1 MKSAA
6 KNIQLAS
13 YDDLF
18 KTDEER
24 QADAQERVQSLPL
37 DKLEPFPNHPFK
49 VIDDDKMLE
58 TVESI
63 KERGVLVPILV
74 RPKNDGNFEIV
85 SGHRRH
91 HASQLA
97 GLTEIPAIVREM
109 DDDTAILLMV
119 DSNLQREELLPS
131 EKAFA
136 YKMKLDAMKRQGQ
149 RTDLTCARIAHKF
162 DGMKS
167 RDILA
172 EEVGESKDQVRRYI
186 RLTYLVTDLLDRVD
200 NKTMAFTDVVTI
212 DEERIDLIRT
222 VFWDMN
228 TVSYYV
234 QTIEHEDSTETI
246 LHITITSKKATD
258 MPDFYYFNK
267 SQREALEEVL
277 KPEYA
282 QMLAELVG
290 TYGGEVTLD
299 DAQIRA
305 MLATMPKDIS
315 ERRRAVVEKAYSL
328 LGKVNYFWG
337 GKSSAIG
344 WDSRWGKP
352 TRVTAAGSRTTG
364 TIRPYGLDCS
374 GFVDWVFNNSLG
386 YVIGHGGGAAS
397 QHDYCKPISWSEA
410 QPGDLV
416 FYPGDTHVGVFV
428 GKDSNGDPLIIH
440 CASSQNNVVLTGLQ
454 GFVSI
459 GRPDCF

>member
-24 QADAQERVQSLPL
+24 QADTQERVQSLPL

-149 RTDLTCARIAHKF
+149 RTDLTSAQIGRKF
-162 DGMKS
+162 DGKES
-167 RDILA
+167 RELLA
-172 EEVGESKDQVRRYI
+172 EQVGESRNQISRFI
-186 RLTYLVTDLLDRVD
+186 RLTNLVPNLLDRVD
-200 NKTMAFTDVVTI
+200 NKTMAFNAAV
-212 DEERIDLIRT
+212 E
-222 VFWDMN
+222 
-228 TVSYYV
+228 VSYLTEPE
-234 QTIEHEDSTETI
+234 QLMLCDAIEREECTPNLSQAKRLKQYSQDGKLDENVMDAIMTEEKPIEDK
-246 LHITITSKKATD
+246 L
-258 MPDFYYFNK
+258 
-267 SQREALEEVL
+267 VL
-277 KPEYA
+277 KGDV
-282 QMLAELVG
+282 LAKYFPR
-290 TYGGEVTLD
+290 TYTPSQEQKIIVKLLED
-299 DAQIRA
+299 WHKRQLRQQ
-305 MLATMPKDIS
+305 
-315 ERRRAVVEKAYSL
+315 ER
-328 LGKVNYFWG
+328 
-337 GKSSAIG
+337 
-344 WDSRWGKP
+344 
-352 TRVTAAGSRTTG
+352 
-364 TIRPYGLDCS
+364 
-374 GFVDWVFNNSLG
+374 
-386 YVIGHGGGAAS
+386 
-397 QHDYCKPISWSEA
+397 
-410 QPGDLV
+410 
-416 FYPGDTHVGVFV
+416 
-428 GKDSNGDPLIIH
+428 
-440 CASSQNNVVLTGLQ
+440 
-454 GFVSI
+454 
-459 GRPDCF
+459 

>member
-24 QADAQERVQSLPL
+24 QADTQERVQSLPL

-63 KERGVLVPILV
+63 KERGVLVPVLV

-149 RTDLTCARIAHKF
+149 RTDLTSAQIGRKF
-162 DGMKS
+162 DGKES
-167 RDILA
+167 RELLA
-172 EEVGESKDQVRRYI
+172 EQVGESRNQISRFI
-186 RLTYLVTDLLDRVD
+186 RLTNLVPNLLDRVD
-200 NKTMAFTDVVTI
+200 NKTMAFNAAV
-212 DEERIDLIRT
+212 E
-222 VFWDMN
+222 
-228 TVSYYV
+228 VSYLTEPE
-234 QTIEHEDSTETI
+234 QLMLCDAIEREECTPNLSQAKRLKQYSQDGKLDENVIDAIMTEEKPIEDK
-246 LHITITSKKATD
+246 L
-258 MPDFYYFNK
+258 
-267 SQREALEEVL
+267 VL
-277 KPEYA
+277 KGDV
-282 QMLAELVG
+282 LAKYFPR
-290 TYGGEVTLD
+290 TYTPSQKQKIIVKLLEDWHKRQLR
-299 DAQIRA
+299 QQ
-305 MLATMPKDIS
+305 
-315 ERRRAVVEKAYSL
+315 ER
-328 LGKVNYFWG
+328 
-337 GKSSAIG
+337 
-344 WDSRWGKP
+344 
-352 TRVTAAGSRTTG
+352 
-364 TIRPYGLDCS
+364 
-374 GFVDWVFNNSLG
+374 
-386 YVIGHGGGAAS
+386 
-397 QHDYCKPISWSEA
+397 
-410 QPGDLV
+410 
-416 FYPGDTHVGVFV
+416 
-428 GKDSNGDPLIIH
+428 
-440 CASSQNNVVLTGLQ
+440 
-454 GFVSI
+454 
-459 GRPDCF
+459 

>member
-24 QADAQERVQSLPL
+24 QADAQERIQNLPL

-136 YKMKLDAMKRQGQ
+136 YKMKLDAIKRQGK
-149 RTDLTCARIAHKF
+149 RTDLTSAQIVPKLQA
-162 DGMKS
+162 
-167 RDILA
+167 RDIVA
-172 EEVGESKDQVRRYI
+172 HDAGVNRMEVTRYV
-186 RLTYLVTDLLDRVD
+186 RLTYLVPDLLDRVD
-200 NKTMAFTDVVTI
+200 NKTMAFNAAV
-212 DEERIDLIRT
+212 E
-222 VFWDMN
+222 
-228 TVSYYV
+228 VSYL
-234 QTIEHEDSTETI
+234 TE
-246 LHITITSKKATD
+246 
-258 MPDFYYFNK
+258 
-267 SQREALEEVL
+267 
-277 KPEYA
+277 PE
-282 QMLAELVG
+282 QLMLANSEFLLMLSQAPTDQQELVK
-290 TYGGEVTLD
+290 
-299 DAQIRA
+299 
-305 MLATMPKDIS
+305 MLRIS
-315 ERRRAVVEKAYSL
+315 EEQLSYISNAES
-328 LGKVNYFWG
+328 
-337 GKSSAIG
+337 
-344 WDSRWGKP
+344 
-352 TRVTAAGSRTTG
+352 
-364 TIRPYGLDCS
+364 
-374 GFVDWVFNNSLG
+374 
-386 YVIGHGGGAAS
+386 GHGLIKVGGAKVPFINQFPRNTAL
-397 QHDYCKPISWSEA
+397 YRLMTTKPGES
-410 QPGDLV
+410 L
-416 FYPGDTHVGVFV
+416 
-428 GKDSNGDPLIIH
+428 
-440 CASSQNNVVLTGLQ
+440 
-454 GFVSI
+454 
-459 GRPDCF
+459 

>member
-24 QADAQERVQSLPL
+24 QADTQERVQSLPL

-136 YKMKLDAMKRQGQ
+136 YRMKLDAMKRQAGRPKENVRQIGTNLIGQ
-149 RTDLTCARIAHKF
+149 RSDSIMAQEVNESARTI
-162 DGMKS
+162 
-167 RDILA
+167 
-172 EEVGESKDQVRRYI
+172 QRYI
-186 RLTYLVTDLLDRVD
+186 RLTNLVPDLLDRAD
-200 NKTMAFTDVVTI
+200 NKTMAFNAAV
-212 DEERIDLIRT
+212 E
-222 VFWDMN
+222 
-228 TVSYYV
+228 VSYLTEPE
-234 QTIEHEDSTETI
+234 QLMLCDAIEREECTPNLSQAKRLKQYSQDGKLDENVMDAIMTEEKPIEDK
-246 LHITITSKKATD
+246 L
-258 MPDFYYFNK
+258 
-267 SQREALEEVL
+267 VL
-277 KPEYA
+277 KGDV
-282 QMLAELVG
+282 LAKYFPK
-290 TYGGEVTLD
+290 TYTPSQKQKVIVKLLEDWHKRQLR
-299 DAQIRA
+299 QQ
-305 MLATMPKDIS
+305 
-315 ERRRAVVEKAYSL
+315 ER
-328 LGKVNYFWG
+328 
-337 GKSSAIG
+337 
-344 WDSRWGKP
+344 
-352 TRVTAAGSRTTG
+352 
-364 TIRPYGLDCS
+364 
-374 GFVDWVFNNSLG
+374 
-386 YVIGHGGGAAS
+386 
-397 QHDYCKPISWSEA
+397 
-410 QPGDLV
+410 
-416 FYPGDTHVGVFV
+416 
-428 GKDSNGDPLIIH
+428 
-440 CASSQNNVVLTGLQ
+440 
-454 GFVSI
+454 
-459 GRPDCF
+459 

>member
-24 QADAQERVQSLPL
+24 QADAQERIQNLPL

-149 RTDLTCARIAHKF
+149 RTDLTSAQIGRKF
-162 DGMKS
+162 DGKES
-167 RDILA
+167 RELLA
-172 EEVGESKDQVRRYI
+172 EQVGESRNQISRFI
-186 RLTYLVTDLLDRVD
+186 RLTNLVPNLLDRVD
-200 NKTMAFTDVVTI
+200 NKTMAFNAAV
-212 DEERIDLIRT
+212 E
-222 VFWDMN
+222 
-228 TVSYYV
+228 VSYLTE
-234 QTIEHEDSTETI
+234 QEQLMLCDAIEREECTPNLSQAKRLKQYSQDGKLDENVMDAIMTEEKPIEDK
-246 LHITITSKKATD
+246 L
-258 MPDFYYFNK
+258 
-267 SQREALEEVL
+267 VL
-277 KPEYA
+277 KGDV
-282 QMLAELVG
+282 LAKYFPR
-290 TYGGEVTLD
+290 TYTPSQKQKIIVKLLEDWHKRQLR
-299 DAQIRA
+299 QQ
-305 MLATMPKDIS
+305 
-315 ERRRAVVEKAYSL
+315 ER
-328 LGKVNYFWG
+328 
-337 GKSSAIG
+337 
-344 WDSRWGKP
+344 
-352 TRVTAAGSRTTG
+352 
-364 TIRPYGLDCS
+364 
-374 GFVDWVFNNSLG
+374 
-386 YVIGHGGGAAS
+386 
-397 QHDYCKPISWSEA
+397 
-410 QPGDLV
+410 
-416 FYPGDTHVGVFV
+416 
-428 GKDSNGDPLIIH
+428 
-440 CASSQNNVVLTGLQ
+440 
-454 GFVSI
+454 
-459 GRPDCF
+459 

>member
-24 QADAQERVQSLPL
+24 QADTQERVQSLPL

-149 RTDLTCARIAHKF
+149 RTDLTSAQIGRTF
-162 DGMKS
+162 DGKES
-167 RDILA
+167 RELLA
-172 EEVGESKDQVRRYI
+172 EQVGESRNQISRFI
-186 RLTYLVTDLLDRVD
+186 RLTNLVPNLLDRVD
-200 NKTMAFTDVVTI
+200 NKTMAFNAAV
-212 DEERIDLIRT
+212 E
-222 VFWDMN
+222 
-228 TVSYYV
+228 VSYLTEPE
-234 QTIEHEDSTETI
+234 QLMLCDAIEREECTPNLSQAKRLKQYSQDGKLDENVMDAIMTEEKPIEDK
-246 LHITITSKKATD
+246 L
-258 MPDFYYFNK
+258 
-267 SQREALEEVL
+267 VL
-277 KPEYA
+277 KGDV
-282 QMLAELVG
+282 LAKYFPR
-290 TYGGEVTLD
+290 TYTPSQKQKIIVKLLEDWHKRQLR
-299 DAQIRA
+299 QQ
-305 MLATMPKDIS
+305 
-315 ERRRAVVEKAYSL
+315 ER
-328 LGKVNYFWG
+328 
-337 GKSSAIG
+337 
-344 WDSRWGKP
+344 
-352 TRVTAAGSRTTG
+352 
-364 TIRPYGLDCS
+364 
-374 GFVDWVFNNSLG
+374 
-386 YVIGHGGGAAS
+386 
-397 QHDYCKPISWSEA
+397 
-410 QPGDLV
+410 
-416 FYPGDTHVGVFV
+416 
-428 GKDSNGDPLIIH
+428 
-440 CASSQNNVVLTGLQ
+440 
-454 GFVSI
+454 
-459 GRPDCF
+459 

>member
-37 DKLEPFPNHPFK
+37 DKMEPFPNHPFK

-149 RTDLTCARIAHKF
+149 RTDLTSAQIGRKF
-162 DGMKS
+162 DGKES
-167 RDILA
+167 RELLA
-172 EEVGESKDQVRRYI
+172 EQVGESRNQISRFI
-186 RLTYLVTDLLDRVD
+186 RLTNLVPNLLDRVD
-200 NKTMAFTDVVTI
+200 NKTMAFNAAV
-212 DEERIDLIRT
+212 E
-222 VFWDMN
+222 
-228 TVSYYV
+228 VSYLTEPE
-234 QTIEHEDSTETI
+234 QLMLCDAIEREECTPNLSQAKRLKQYSQDGKLDENVMDAIMTEEKPIEDK
-246 LHITITSKKATD
+246 L
-258 MPDFYYFNK
+258 
-267 SQREALEEVL
+267 VL
-277 KPEYA
+277 KSDV
-282 QMLAELVG
+282 LAKYFPR
-290 TYGGEVTLD
+290 TYTPSQKQKIIVKLLEDWHKRQLR
-299 DAQIRA
+299 QQ
-305 MLATMPKDIS
+305 
-315 ERRRAVVEKAYSL
+315 ER
-328 LGKVNYFWG
+328 
-337 GKSSAIG
+337 
-344 WDSRWGKP
+344 
-352 TRVTAAGSRTTG
+352 
-364 TIRPYGLDCS
+364 
-374 GFVDWVFNNSLG
+374 
-386 YVIGHGGGAAS
+386 
-397 QHDYCKPISWSEA
+397 
-410 QPGDLV
+410 
-416 FYPGDTHVGVFV
+416 
-428 GKDSNGDPLIIH
+428 
-440 CASSQNNVVLTGLQ
+440 
-454 GFVSI
+454 
-459 GRPDCF
+459 

>member
-24 QADAQERVQSLPL
+24 QADAQERIQNLPL

-136 YKMKLDAMKRQGQ
+136 YKMKLDAIKRQGQ
-149 RTDLTCARIAHKF
+149 RTDLTSGQIVQKSKF
-162 DGMKS
+162 S
-167 RDILA
+167 VQI
-172 EEVGESKDQVRRYI
+172 VGEQAGENYKQVQRYI
-186 RLTYLVTDLLDRVD
+186 RLTNLIPDLLDRVD
-200 NKTMAFTDVVTI
+200 NKTMAFNAAV
-212 DEERIDLIRT
+212 
-222 VFWDMN
+222 
-228 TVSYYV
+228 
-234 QTIEHEDSTETI
+234 EDSYLTEQEQIMLCDAIEREECTPN
-246 LHITITSKKATD
+246 LSQAKRLKQYSQDSKLDENVMDAIMT
-258 MPDFYYFNK
+258 
-267 SQREALEEVL
+267 EEKPIEDKLVL
-277 KPEYA
+277 KGDV
-282 QMLAELVG
+282 LAKYFPK
-290 TYGGEVTLD
+290 TYTPSQKQKIIVKLLEDWHKRQLR
-299 DAQIRA
+299 QQ
-305 MLATMPKDIS
+305 
-315 ERRRAVVEKAYSL
+315 ER
-328 LGKVNYFWG
+328 
-337 GKSSAIG
+337 
-344 WDSRWGKP
+344 
-352 TRVTAAGSRTTG
+352 
-364 TIRPYGLDCS
+364 
-374 GFVDWVFNNSLG
+374 
-386 YVIGHGGGAAS
+386 
-397 QHDYCKPISWSEA
+397 
-410 QPGDLV
+410 
-416 FYPGDTHVGVFV
+416 
-428 GKDSNGDPLIIH
+428 
-440 CASSQNNVVLTGLQ
+440 
-454 GFVSI
+454 
-459 GRPDCF
+459 

>member
-24 QADAQERVQSLPL
+24 QADAQERIQNLPL

-162 DGMKS
+162 EGMKS

-186 RLTYLVTDLLDRVD
+186 RLTYLVPDLLDRVD
-200 NKTMAFTDVVTI
+200 NKTMAFNAAV
-212 DEERIDLIRT
+212 E
-222 VFWDMN
+222 
-228 TVSYYV
+228 VSYLTEPE
-234 QTIEHEDSTETI
+234 QLMLCDAIEREECTPNLSQAKRLKQYSQDGKLDENVVDAIMTEEKPIEDK
-246 LHITITSKKATD
+246 L
-258 MPDFYYFNK
+258 
-267 SQREALEEVL
+267 VL
-277 KPEYA
+277 KGDV
-282 QMLAELVG
+282 LAKYFPK
-290 TYGGEVTLD
+290 TYTPSQKQKIIVKLLEDWHKRQLR
-299 DAQIRA
+299 QQ
-305 MLATMPKDIS
+305 
-315 ERRRAVVEKAYSL
+315 ER
-328 LGKVNYFWG
+328 
-337 GKSSAIG
+337 
-344 WDSRWGKP
+344 
-352 TRVTAAGSRTTG
+352 
-364 TIRPYGLDCS
+364 
-374 GFVDWVFNNSLG
+374 
-386 YVIGHGGGAAS
+386 
-397 QHDYCKPISWSEA
+397 
-410 QPGDLV
+410 
-416 FYPGDTHVGVFV
+416 
-428 GKDSNGDPLIIH
+428 
-440 CASSQNNVVLTGLQ
+440 
-454 GFVSI
+454 
-459 GRPDCF
+459 

>member
-24 QADAQERVQSLPL
+24 QADAQERVQNLPL

-149 RTDLTCARIAHKF
+149 RTDLTSAQIGRKF
-162 DGMKS
+162 DGKES
-167 RDILA
+167 RELLA
-172 EEVGESKDQVRRYI
+172 EQVGESRNQISRFI
-186 RLTYLVTDLLDRVD
+186 RLTNLVPDLLDRVD
-200 NKTMAFTDVVTI
+200 NKTMAFNAAV
-212 DEERIDLIRT
+212 E
-222 VFWDMN
+222 
-228 TVSYYV
+228 VSYLTEPE
-234 QTIEHEDSTETI
+234 QLMLCDAIEREECTPNLSQAKRLKQYSQDGKLDENVMDAIMTEEKPIEDK
-246 LHITITSKKATD
+246 L
-258 MPDFYYFNK
+258 
-267 SQREALEEVL
+267 VL
-277 KPEYA
+277 KGDV
-282 QMLAELVG
+282 LAKYFPR
-290 TYGGEVTLD
+290 TYTPSQKQKIIVRLLEDWHKRQLR
-299 DAQIRA
+299 QQ
-305 MLATMPKDIS
+305 
-315 ERRRAVVEKAYSL
+315 ER
-328 LGKVNYFWG
+328 
-337 GKSSAIG
+337 
-344 WDSRWGKP
+344 
-352 TRVTAAGSRTTG
+352 
-364 TIRPYGLDCS
+364 
-374 GFVDWVFNNSLG
+374 
-386 YVIGHGGGAAS
+386 
-397 QHDYCKPISWSEA
+397 
-410 QPGDLV
+410 
-416 FYPGDTHVGVFV
+416 
-428 GKDSNGDPLIIH
+428 
-440 CASSQNNVVLTGLQ
+440 
-454 GFVSI
+454 
-459 GRPDCF
+459 

>member
-24 QADAQERVQSLPL
+24 QADAQERVQNLPL

-74 RPKNDGNFEIV
+74 RPQNDGNFEIV

-172 EEVGESKDQVRRYI
+172 EEVGESKDQIRRYI
-186 RLTYLVTDLLDRVD
+186 RLTYLVPDLLERVD
-200 NKTMAFTDVVTI
+200 NKTMAFNAAV
-212 DEERIDLIRT
+212 E
-222 VFWDMN
+222 
-228 TVSYYV
+228 VSYLTEPE
-234 QTIEHEDSTETI
+234 QLMLCDAIEREECTPNLSQAKRLKQYSQDGKLDENVMDAIMTEEKPIEDK
-246 LHITITSKKATD
+246 L
-258 MPDFYYFNK
+258 
-267 SQREALEEVL
+267 VL
-277 KPEYA
+277 KGD
-282 QMLAELVG
+282 MLAKYFPR
-290 TYGGEVTLD
+290 TYTPSQKQKIIVKLLEDWRKRQLR
-299 DAQIRA
+299 QQ
-305 MLATMPKDIS
+305 
-315 ERRRAVVEKAYSL
+315 ER
-328 LGKVNYFWG
+328 
-337 GKSSAIG
+337 
-344 WDSRWGKP
+344 
-352 TRVTAAGSRTTG
+352 
-364 TIRPYGLDCS
+364 
-374 GFVDWVFNNSLG
+374 
-386 YVIGHGGGAAS
+386 
-397 QHDYCKPISWSEA
+397 
-410 QPGDLV
+410 
-416 FYPGDTHVGVFV
+416 
-428 GKDSNGDPLIIH
+428 
-440 CASSQNNVVLTGLQ
+440 
-454 GFVSI
+454 
-459 GRPDCF
+459 

>member
-24 QADAQERVQSLPL
+24 QADAQERIQNLPL

-136 YKMKLDAMKRQGQ
+136 YKMKLDAIKRQGQ
-149 RTDLTCARIAHKF
+149 RPDLTSGQIVQKSKF
-162 DGMKS
+162 S
-167 RDILA
+167 VQI
-172 EEVGESKDQVRRYI
+172 VGEQAGENYKQVQRYI
-186 RLTYLVTDLLDRVD
+186 RLTNLIPDLLDRVD
-200 NKTMAFTDVVTI
+200 NKTMAFNAAV
-212 DEERIDLIRT
+212 E
-222 VFWDMN
+222 
-228 TVSYYV
+228 VSYLTE
-234 QTIEHEDSTETI
+234 QEQIMLCDAIEREECTPNLSQAKRLKQYSQDSKLDENVMDAIMTEEKPIEDK
-246 LHITITSKKATD
+246 L
-258 MPDFYYFNK
+258 
-267 SQREALEEVL
+267 VL
-277 KPEYA
+277 KGDV
-282 QMLAELVG
+282 LAKYFPK
-290 TYGGEVTLD
+290 TYTPSQKQKIIVKLLEDWHKRQLR
-299 DAQIRA
+299 QQ
-305 MLATMPKDIS
+305 
-315 ERRRAVVEKAYSL
+315 ER
-328 LGKVNYFWG
+328 
-337 GKSSAIG
+337 
-344 WDSRWGKP
+344 
-352 TRVTAAGSRTTG
+352 
-364 TIRPYGLDCS
+364 
-374 GFVDWVFNNSLG
+374 
-386 YVIGHGGGAAS
+386 
-397 QHDYCKPISWSEA
+397 
-410 QPGDLV
+410 
-416 FYPGDTHVGVFV
+416 
-428 GKDSNGDPLIIH
+428 
-440 CASSQNNVVLTGLQ
+440 
-454 GFVSI
+454 
-459 GRPDCF
+459 

>member
-24 QADAQERVQSLPL
+24 QADIQERVQSLPL

-58 TVESI
+58 IVESI

-149 RTDLTCARIAHKF
+149 RTDLTSAQIGRKF
-162 DGMKS
+162 DGKES
-167 RDILA
+167 RELLA
-172 EEVGESKDQVRRYI
+172 EQVGESRNQISRFI
-186 RLTYLVTDLLDRVD
+186 RLTNLVPDLLDRVD
-200 NKTMAFTDVVTI
+200 NKTMAFNAAV
-212 DEERIDLIRT
+212 E
-222 VFWDMN
+222 
-228 TVSYYV
+228 VSYLTEPE
-234 QTIEHEDSTETI
+234 QLMLCDAIEREECTPNLSQAKRLKQFSQDGKLDENVIDAIMTEEKPIEDK
-246 LHITITSKKATD
+246 L
-258 MPDFYYFNK
+258 
-267 SQREALEEVL
+267 VL
-277 KPEYA
+277 KGDV
-282 QMLAELVG
+282 LAKYFPR
-290 TYGGEVTLD
+290 TYTPSQKQKIIVKLLEDWHKRQLR
-299 DAQIRA
+299 QQ
-305 MLATMPKDIS
+305 
-315 ERRRAVVEKAYSL
+315 ER
-328 LGKVNYFWG
+328 
-337 GKSSAIG
+337 
-344 WDSRWGKP
+344 
-352 TRVTAAGSRTTG
+352 
-364 TIRPYGLDCS
+364 
-374 GFVDWVFNNSLG
+374 
-386 YVIGHGGGAAS
+386 
-397 QHDYCKPISWSEA
+397 
-410 QPGDLV
+410 
-416 FYPGDTHVGVFV
+416 
-428 GKDSNGDPLIIH
+428 
-440 CASSQNNVVLTGLQ
+440 
-454 GFVSI
+454 
-459 GRPDCF
+459 